1 MLTLQIESSSH
12 LQVLFL
18 EVCPQLLDH
27 LRSRHLPRLS
37 KIFLSTCKEIVH
49 LLALLGPDD
58 LGKLRGDVEGHLK
71 ASQLLLSFLGH
82 GS

>member
-27 LRSRHLPRLS
+27 LRPR
-37 KIFLSTCKEIVH
+37 H